1 MLILSRKVGQE
12 IVLGDGI
19 RVKVASVQGD
29 KVRLAISAP
38 PDVVVDRLEIH
49 ERRLADRLE
58 KERASR
64 FYEPHESDLDCCVT
78 SQT

>member
-1 MLILSRKVGQE
+1 MLVLSRKVGQE

-29 KVRLAISAP
+29 KVRLAITAS
-38 PDVVVDRLEIH
+38 PDVTVDRLEIH

-58 KERASR
+58 NERTDHLN
-64 FYEPHESDLDCCVT
+64 EPHERELDYCVT
-78 SQT
+78 S

>member
-1 MLILSRKVGQE
+1 MLVLSRKVGQE

-29 KVRLAISAP
+29 KVRLAITAP
-38 PDVVVDRLEIH
+38 PDVTVDRLEIH

-58 KERASR
+58 KERIAR
-64 FYEPHESDLDCCVT
+64 LNEPHERELDCCVT
-78 SQT
+78 S